1 MVDVHFVPRTRWR
14 RARWRIVGSSRVR
27 KLLQRPQDLARR
39 VWRCA
44 RRVWGL
50 VAFAL
55 LIAGGSVLYF
65 GKGAA
70 GVSPIRHF
78 NAMAVDGD
86 TLRVGGQRIPLI
98 GIDAPELSQSCRDEH
113 GRHWLCGS
121 AAHARLRSLVGLGLV
136 ECISSSVDRYGR
148 PLAVCS
154 AGTVPDIGEAM
165 VRAGYAVS
173 FMSPRYWLA
182 ELEARYHKRGL
193 WSGSFVSP
201 ANWRNGHR
209 DSG

>member
-1 MVDVHFVPRTRWR
+1 MR
-14 RARWRIVGSSRVR
+14 R
-27 KLLQRPQDLARR
+27 LLQRPQDLARR

-70 GVSPIRHF
+70 GVSPIRPF

-86 TLRVGGQRIPLI
+86 TLRVGGQRIRLI

-121 AAHARLRSLVGLGLV
+121 EAHARLRSLVGLGLV
-136 ECISSSVDRYGR
+136 ECTSSSADRYGR

-201 ANWRNGHR
+201 ANWRKSHR
-209 DSG
+209 DFG